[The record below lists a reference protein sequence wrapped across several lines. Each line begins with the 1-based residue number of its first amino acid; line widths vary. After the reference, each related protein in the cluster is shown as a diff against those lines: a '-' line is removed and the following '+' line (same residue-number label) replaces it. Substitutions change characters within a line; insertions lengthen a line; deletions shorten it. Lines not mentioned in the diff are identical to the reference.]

1 MNPKEDLNIFEAIR
15 NDNRHEFEQL
25 FRKLYRPLNAYA
37 FRFVRD
43 LSTAENIIQDV
54 FLKLWKNRREIVI
67 TTSLEHYLFRS
78 VRNHCLN
85 FLDKAKVR
93 AEYLKMQMQ
102 LENGNEDY
110 SAFYP
115 ETGLLDKIESAI
127 NALPEKRQAIF
138 RMAREDGLKYRE
150 IAEQLNLSIKTVETQ
165 MSLALKQL
173 RESLKEYHHLV
184 LFFLLPGKGISKF
197 TCQCTE

>member
-1 MNPKEDLNIFEAIR
+1 
-15 NDNRHEFEQL
+15 
-25 FRKLYRPLNAYA
+25 
-37 FRFVRD
+37 
-43 LSTAENIIQDV
+43 
-54 FLKLWKNRREIVI
+54 
-67 TTSLEHYLFRS
+67 
-78 VRNHCLN
+78 
-85 FLDKAKVR
+85 
-93 AEYLKMQMQ
+93 MQ
-102 LENGNEDY
+102 LENVNEDY

-115 ETGLLDKIESAI
+115 ETGLLEKIESAI

-184 LFFLLPGKGISKF
+184 LFFLLPGKGISMF